1 MIPLST
7 WMNRTTES
15 LSCQAKGVMEETYK
29 ILAVDD
35 NPINLK
41 LLSRAL
47 VNTKYKIYTASS
59 GEEALNIAQKEHPDL
74 ILLDVI
80 MPGMSGYEVCK
91 KLQENEQ
98 TAYIPVIFLSAKNE
112 AVDKA
117 KGLAL
122 GAVDYLTKPFNPLEI
137 NARVRTHLTARR
149 STIHLLRKNQ
159 ELTAQIEKLQKQ
171 LNKQNREQKSIDYL
185 TKISSTTFHV
195 LQDSVELY
203 MLSKSKDLPITTVH
217 IPVYETQELVAVLSL
232 NGFEKEYPTLIVEHL
247 VQKFVEGF
255 FHGLAQSDPE
265 INEPILTRLFNTL
278 VDRFS
283 PDIYQVAFTFSLN
296 VFDLQNKRMYFYGL
310 NQNPPFEISP
320 GKTPDW
326 IKGKAILIDS
336 ELRNFITAMQL
347 PLQSNRRFVFY
358 LTGQPSEENDSLYER
373 VFVPALTKNNFELQK
388 SALWLDDHLP
398 TDTEDQALLLVSIK

>member
-1 MIPLST
+1 
-7 WMNRTTES
+7 
-15 LSCQAKGVMEETYK
+15 MEEKYK

-47 VNTKYKIYTASS
+47 INTKYEIYTASS
-59 GEEALNIAQKEHPDL
+59 GEEALRIAQEVHPDL

-91 KLQENEQ
+91 KLQENEE
-98 TAYIPVIFLSAKNE
+98 TAYVPVIFLSAKNE
-112 AVDKA
+112 PVDKA

-137 NARVRTHLTARR
+137 NARVRTHLSARR
-149 STIHLLRKNQ
+149 SIIHLLRKNQ
-159 ELTAQIEKLQKQ
+159 ELSAQIAHLKDR
-171 LNKQNREQKSIDYL
+171 LNKQTEEKNALDYL
-185 TKISSTTFHV
+185 QKISSTIFHV
-195 LQDSVELY
+195 VQDSVELY
-203 MLSKSKDLPITTVH
+203 MLSKSNRMPVTTLHV
-217 IPVYETQELVAVLSL
+217 PVFETADMVAVLSL
-232 NGFEKEYPTLIVEHL
+232 NGFAKEYPTLIVEQL

-255 FHGLAQSDPE
+255 FQGLLIDGTML
-265 INEPILTRLFNTL
+265 NEQILTRLFNL
-278 VDRFS
+278 LIDRFS

-296 VFDLQNKRMYFYGL
+296 VFDIRDKKMYFYGL

-336 ELRNFITAMQL
+336 ELRNFITAMQI
-347 PLQSNRRFVFY
+347 PLQPNQRFAFY
-358 LTGQPSEENDSLYER
+358 LSAQSEEDNLYER
-373 VFVPALTKNNFELQK
+373 IFVPALTHNNFELQK
-388 SALWLDDHLP
+388 SALWLDDRLP
-398 TDTEDQALLLVSIK
+398 AEDSDQAFLLVSVK